1 MNLDQRIEALTQSL
15 ELMALMHR
23 DSEAQLDVRFGQV
36 ASSLNDLTLKI
47 DIISSRLAERH
58 EQLAVRHDQLAQRHD
73 QLAQRHDKLA
83 EVFKTMAELTI

>member
-58 EQLAVRHDQLAQRHD
+58 DQLA
-73 QLAQRHDKLA
+73 
-83 EVFKTMAELTI
+83 EIFKTMPELNIGHDSRIRRLESQPPR

>member
-47 DIISSRLAERH
+47 DISSSRLAERH
-58 EQLAVRHDQLAQRHD
+58 DQLAVRHD